1 MTILSWHNKEDAVNA
16 TKRTAYRL
24 LREVPQYSY
33 SGSLKNHSEQA
44 AMQMAAK
51 NAHPTAENLI
61 IQGDN
66 LQALKSLLP
75 FYAGQVKCIFID
87 PPYNTKSAFKHYDDN
102 LEHSLW
108 LSLMYPR
115 LELLRELLS
124 EDGSIW
130 ITLDDNESHYF
141 KVMADEIFGRKNF
154 VANVVW
160 QKKHTRA
167 NDATNFSDN
176 HDHILCYAKNKEK
189 WARNLLERTDES
201 NSSYSNPDN
210 DPRGVWQTSPLH
222 AKSGSE
228 NNKNFSYT
236 FKNGVVWQPPVG
248 TFPRFSEETLKRL
261 DDDNR
266 IWFGKNGTNV
276 PRQKKFLSEIQNG
289 LVPVTIWLH
298 EEVGHNQDAKN
309 EVKLFNADEV
319 FDTPK
324 PERLIQRI
332 LQIATNENDLVLD
345 SFLGSGTTV
354 AVAHK
359 MNRRYIGIE
368 MGEHAK
374 THIVPRLKAVIDGE
388 QGGISVSKEFFALEN
403 DDLQELDLEIDD
415 IKKFEKILTILCKET
430 ELIDKT
436 TLNNLKKA
444 VKTKKVKS
452 ESVWQGGGSFC
463 FCELGETVFDEQGQ
477 INSAV
482 RFADLAHHLWY
493 MENRIPFAVPNE
505 YSPLLGVY
513 QEKAIYLLYNGI
525 LGDKRP
531 NGGNVLTQKI
541 FTTLPKIDEMV
552 AKKIN
557 IIVYGE
563 ACRLSE
569 QQLAEKNMVFKQI
582 PYDVSVR

>member
-1 MTILSWHNKEDAVNA
+1 MTILSWHNKEDAVHA
-16 TKRTAYRL
+16 VKKTAYRL
-24 LREVPQYSY
+24 LREVPEWSY
-33 SGSLKNHSEQA
+33 SGSLKEQDKTSNHQ
-44 AMQMAAK
+44 
-51 NAHPTAENLI
+51 NLI

-87 PPYNTKSAFKHYDDN
+87 PPYNTLSAFKHYDDN

-115 LELLRELLS
+115 LELLRELLA

-160 QKKHTRA
+160 EKKFSPQ
-167 NDATNFSDN
+167 NDAKWFSDN

-189 WARNLLERTDES
+189 WRPIPLSRTEEMNAR
-201 NSSYSNPDN
+201 YKNPDN
-210 DPRGVWQTSPLH
+210 DIRGVWTSGDLSVKTYNSTTDFPIITPAGRVVNPPKGFCWRL
-222 AKSGSE
+222 
-228 NNKNFSYT
+228 NK
-236 FKNGVVWQPPVG
+236 
-248 TFPRFSEETLKRL
+248 ETLQEYIN
-261 DDDNR
+261 DNR
-266 IWFGKNGTNV
+266 IWFGENGDSV
-276 PRQKKFLSEIQNG
+276 PRIKRFLSEVKDG
-289 LVPVTIWLH
+289 VTPLTIWKYS
-298 EEVGHNQDAKN
+298 EVGHNQDAKK
-309 EVKLFNADEV
+309 EVKAFNTDDV

-332 LQIATNENDLVLD
+332 LQIATQTGDLVLD

-374 THIVPRLKAVIDGE
+374 THVVPRLKAVIDGE

-415 IKKFEKILTILCKET
+415 IKNFEKILKIIGKET
-430 ELIDKT
+430 ELVDKN
-436 TLNNLKKA
+436 TLEKLKKA
-444 VKTKKVKS
+444 FKTKKVKS

-493 MENRIPFAVPNE
+493 VENRVPFAVPKT

-513 QEKAIYLLYNGI
+513 QNKAIYLLYNGI

-531 NGGNVLTQKI
+531 NGGNVLTRKI
-541 FTTLPKIDEMV
+541 LTTLPEIDEMV

-557 IIVYGE
+557 VVVYGE
-563 ACRLSE
+563 ACHLSE
-569 QQLAEKNMVFKQI
+569 TQLAEKNMVFKQI
-582 PYDVSVR
+582 PYDISVK

>member
-44 AMQMAAK
+44 AMQMATK
-51 NAHPTAENLI
+51 NAHSTAENLI

-102 LEHSLW
+102 LEHSIW

-154 VANVVW
+154 INTIVW
-160 QKKHTRA
+160 QHRKSVQ
-167 NDATNFSDN
+167 SDIIISLSHN
-176 HDHILCYAKNKEK
+176 NILVYAKNKEK
-189 WARNLLERTDES
+189 VHLNRLSVDETK
-201 NSSYSNPDN
+201 YGNPDN
-210 DPRGVWQTSPLH
+210 DPRGKWVATPFDAPNIRPNLTYPIINPNTQEEYYPPEGRCWRTTQNEYYRLL
-222 AKSGSE
+222 SE
-228 NNKNFSYT
+228 N
-236 FKNGVVWQPPVG
+236 
-248 TFPRFSEETLKRL
+248 
-261 DDDNR
+261 R
-266 IWFGKNGTNV
+266 IVFGKTGKSK
-276 PRQKKFLSEIQNG
+276 PQ
-289 LVPVTIWLH
+289 
-298 EEVGHNQDAKN
+298 A
-309 EVKLFNADEV
+309 KLFLNEAQNKGSSIKTWWDDCGTATEATKELQKMFDKSNV

-415 IKKFEKILTILCKET
+415 IKKFEKILTILGKET

-493 MENRIPFAVPNE
+493 MENRIPFAVPNK

-582 PYDVSVR
+582 PYDVSAR

>member
-1 MTILSWHNKEDAVNA
+1 MTILTWHEKDKAISA
-16 TKRTAYRL
+16 ARQTAYRL
-24 LREVPQYSY
+24 LREVPELSY
-33 SGSLKNHSEQA
+33 SKPFSDTVEQGET
-44 AMQMAAK
+44 QTAAK

-102 LEHSLW
+102 LEHTLW

-154 VANVVW
+154 VANLIW
-160 QKKHTRA
+160 EKKRKPSYLGKIGKIT
-167 NDATNFSDN
+167 
-176 HDHILCYAKNKEK
+176 DHLLCYAKNKNKLQDLTYLEASDNETYPLYNAGNTRVELIFPPHSLKFIKHKDGKYQPATFEK
-189 WARNLLERTDES
+189 KTSIVKLVSELIIENQWNKNTVIIEGEWRYSQESIDEQLQNGDYYIVKSKDFRPRRVFERTS
-201 NSSYSNPDN
+201 
-210 DPRGVWQTSPLH
+210 T
-222 AKSGSE
+222 K
-228 NNKNFSYT
+228 
-236 FKNGVVWQPPVG
+236 
-248 TFPRFSEETLKRL
+248 
-261 DDDNR
+261 
-266 IWFGKNGTNV
+266 GKKIHNLISRTHYQMATNEDSAAEH
-276 PRQKKFLSEIQNG
+276 LE
-289 LVPVTIWLH
+289 
-298 EEVGHNQDAKN
+298 
-309 EVKLFNADEV
+309 LFNEKIAEDS
-319 FDTPK
+319 FDYPK
-324 PERLIQRI
+324 PEKLIYFV
-332 LQIATNENDLVLD
+332 LSVATNENDLILD
-345 SFLGSGTTV
+345 SFLGSGTTA

-368 MGEHAK
+368 IGEHAK

-388 QGGISVSKEFFALEN
+388 QGGIS
-403 DDLQELDLEIDD
+403 
-415 IKKFEKILTILCKET
+415 KIV
-430 ELIDKT
+430 
-436 TLNNLKKA
+436 N
-444 VKTKKVKS
+444 
-452 ESVWQGGGSFC
+452 WQGGGSFC

-541 FTTLPKIDEMV
+541 LTTLPKIDEMV

-582 PYDVSVR
+582 PYDVSAR